1 MAKPVNL
8 LNLGTREN
16 IHNTNLGIGKTF
28 DIIEALSFMDLN
40 RWDDDFQGDTL
51 HGGYQSTASGAASA
65 AAALVA
71 GTLGGIVR
79 LDTGT
84 DDNGRSDL
92 SLGRHYT
99 GEQAAL
105 MVARVKIS
113 AITSFKL
120 EIGFTDVVSGTD
132 AGAVNNADTPTFN
145 ADDFCGLVFDTDYFT
160 GSAAG
165 RLMGVAATVAAAVTN
180 TAFTPTAA
188 AYFTVA
194 IALQDTTMHVVIMNA
209 SHEVLYRGQLAL
221 AITKTVLLT
230 PWIFAQ
236 TRVITTGKTL
246 DIDKLHVRQHIY
258 T

>member
-51 HGGYQSTASGAASA
+51 HGGYQSTASGAGSA
-65 AAALVA
+65 AAAIDT
-71 GTLGGIVR
+71 GKLGGQIV
-79 LDTGT
+79 LVSGT

-92 SLGRHYT
+92 SIGRHYT
-99 GEQAAL
+99 GEQGAL
-105 MVARVKIS
+105 LVARVKIS
-113 AITSFKL
+113 AITTYKL
-120 EIGFTDVVSGTD
+120 EIGFTDVISGTD
-132 AGAVNNADTPTFN
+132 AGAVNNATTPTFT
-145 ADDFCGLVFDTDYFT
+145 ADDFCGVVADTDN
-160 GSAAG
+160 AG
-165 RLMGVAATVAAAVTN
+165 GATLVLLGVAATVAAARVD

-188 AYFTVA
+188 AFFTVA
-194 IALQDTTMHVVIMNA
+194 IALQDTTMHAVIMNA
-209 SHEVLYRGQLAL
+209 SHEVMYRGSLAL

-230 PWIFAQ
+230 PWLFVQARAGSA
-236 TRVITTGKTL
+236 TRDLSV
-246 DIDKLHVRQHIY
+246 DKLHVRQHIY